1 MEMISVIIV
10 TLGEDE
16 VLRECLAS
24 LRTHAALSLE
34 TIVVN
39 NGAEPLSAGLADIV
53 IENGRNLGFARAVN
67 RGIAASHGD
76 YVLLLNSDTRF
87 TADILGDMR
96 AFMDAH
102 ARAGIAGVQLV
113 FEDGRLQNSVDIIPT
128 LATQFL
134 NKSLLKIL
142 FPRRYPSK
150 RSGYSAPVKVP
161 SVIGACMLI
170 RRSLI
175 EAIGGLDEGFFFY
188 LEETDFCLRAARH
201 GYEIWHLPQLRLVH
215 YQGLSAKK
223 INLRRKLEFSR
234 SMSRFFRKNHG
245 LLSAGLLWL
254 LTVVKLTIEFGGNL
268 VLSFIPK
275 LREKCK
281 ASAVLLVWHLLGQPA
296 GWGIERLRPVYRRVR
311 AGGYDWLLPPQSE
324 LPQPVDPAMIMDEL
338 AGPVLNSSR
347 TTFIKTG
354 RYDGAAVYF
363 KRYNYKG
370 WLDGL
375 KNRFRKSRA
384 RHCLEMAQVLEQ
396 LGLDTPEVLW
406 ACEKTSVRRD
416 GYILTRGVAALNL
429 VEHVARRGCDQGLI
443 IRLAAFVRRL
453 HQLGVLHVDLKGENL
468 LVDEQQRFYL
478 IDLDRCRIVRHLSL
492 AARAKNLSYLNASFV
507 DSVPAELRT
516 LFLTEYVK
524 GETGLEARSAWLA
537 ARIAKL
543 TVSRRARRY

>member
-24 LRTHAALSLE
+24 LRAHASVSLE

-39 NGAEPLSAGLADIV
+39 NGAEALSADLADIL

-76 YVLLLNSDTRF
+76 YVLLLNSDTCF
-87 TADILGDMR
+87 ESDVLAGMR
-96 AFMDAH
+96 TFMEAH
-102 ARAGIAGVQLV
+102 PRAGIAGLQLV
-113 FEDGRLQNSVDIIPT
+113 FADGRLQNSVDIIPS

-142 FPRRYPSK
+142 FPKRYPSK
-150 RSGYSAPVKVP
+150 RSGYSAPVQVP

-170 RRSLI
+170 RRGLI
-175 EAIGGLDEGFFFY
+175 DAIGGLDEGFFFY
-188 LEETDFCLRAARH
+188 LEETDFCLRAANH
-201 GYEIWHLPQLRLVH
+201 GYEIWHLPQLKLVH

-234 SMSRFFRKNHG
+234 SMSRFFRKNNG
-245 LLSAGLLWL
+245 MSAAATLWL
-254 LTVVKLTIEFGGNL
+254 LTVVKLTVELAGNL
-268 VLSFIPK
+268 ILCFVPK

-281 ASAVLLVWHLLGQPA
+281 ASAALLAWQLLGQPT
-296 GWGIERLRPVYRRVR
+296 GWGIERLRPAYRRLR
-311 AGGYDWLLPPQSE
+311 AGGYDWLLPTKAE
-324 LPQPVDPAMIMDEL
+324 LPQPTDPARLMAEL

-347 TTFIKTG
+347 TTFIKAG
-354 RYDGAAVYF
+354 QLDGAAVYL

-370 WLDGL
+370 WLDGF

-384 RHCLEMAQVLEQ
+384 RHCLEMAQLLEQ

-406 ACEKTSVRRD
+406 ACEKTAVRRD

-429 VEHVARRGCDQGLI
+429 VEHVARRGCDQDLV

-468 LVDEQQRFYL
+468 LIDEQGRLYL
-478 IDLDRCRIVRHLSL
+478 IDLDRCQIRRHLGL
-492 AARAKNLSYLNASFV
+492 RARAKNLSYLNASFV
-507 DSVPAELRT
+507 DSLPSELRA
-516 LFLTEYVK
+516 LFLSEYVK
-524 GETGLEARSAWLA
+524 GEVGLESRHAWLA
-537 ARIAKL
+537 ARIEKL
-543 TVSRRARRY
+543 TASRRARRY